1 MSRRITLSLTAVL
14 ILVGGASV
22 SAQTDYDAVEITVTE
37 VAHGV
42 YMLEG
47 AGGNIGLSIGNDG
60 AFVIDDQFAPLTEKI
75 KRAIGALTDREVR
88 FVLNTHWH
96 GDHTG
101 GNEHFGE
108 GGAYIVAHDNVYRR
122 MNPEAFGEVV
132 GNSRQ
137 APDAALP
144 VMTFSEE
151 LTFHWNGDDIEVVHV
166 PHAHTDGDVVV
177 FFRSANVV
185 HMGDTF
191 FNQRYPFIDV
201 DSGGGI
207 NGMIHAAEKVLA
219 MVSSDTRIIP
229 GHGPLGGP
237 DDLRAYRD
245 MLIGVR
251 DRIQTMVN
259 EGKTLDEV
267 IAAGPTAAFDADWM
281 RGNAPG
287 RDRFVGLVF
296 RSLGGGE

>member
-75 KRAIGALTDREVR
+75 KRAIGSLTDRPVR

-101 GNEHFGE
+101 GNENFGE
-108 GGAYIVAHDNVYRR
+108 SGAYIIAHDNVYRR
-122 MNPEAFGEVV
+122 MNPEAFDDIV

-137 APDAALP
+137 SPSGALP
-144 VMTFSEE
+144 VMTFSKEM
-151 LTFHWNGDDIEVVHV
+151 TFHWNDEDIEVVHV
-166 PHAHTDGDVVV
+166 PHAHTDGDVVI
-177 FFRSANVV
+177 FFRSANVF

-191 FNQRYPFIDV
+191 FNKRYPFIDV

-207 NGMIHAAEKVLA
+207 NGVIHAADRVLSMA
-219 MVSSDTRIIP
+219 NSGTRIIP

-259 EGKTLDEV
+259 EGKTLQEV
-267 IAAGPTAAFDADWM
+267 VDSAPTAEFDDAWM
-281 RGNAPG
+281 QGNTAW
-287 RDRFVGLVF
+287 RERFVGLVF